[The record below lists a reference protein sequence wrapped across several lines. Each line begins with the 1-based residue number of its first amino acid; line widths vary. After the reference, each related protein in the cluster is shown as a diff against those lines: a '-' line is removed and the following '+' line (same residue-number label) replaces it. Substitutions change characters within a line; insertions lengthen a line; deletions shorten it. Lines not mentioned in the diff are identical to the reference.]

1 MTARADDDLRQA
13 FGQAEPEHYA
23 WQTQNPAV
31 ADAERRL
38 IQRAF
43 LPLGKRVLDLGCGDG
58 ATLYHLGEPEGAY
71 GVDLFQGKIDFASR
85 TLPRCRFVCASVY
98 ELPFERGSFD
108 HILVRDLIHHL
119 DQPERFVDECARVL
133 EPGGRLDVLEPCRY
147 NPLILLHALTNR
159 VERGE
164 LRSTRGFLVRL
175 LERRFRVEAFRRDQ
189 ALPLHR
195 LVFHPKLGA
204 PRLANSA
211 PVRSAVATLE
221 QAAEWLLPQPTWAYL
236 HVRAISAG

>member
-1 MTARADDDLRQA
+1 MTASDDPLREA
-13 FGQAEPEHYA
+13 FGEAEPEHYA

-38 IQRAF
+38 VQKAF

-58 ATLYHLGEPEGAY
+58 ATLHHLGEPEGAY
-71 GVDLFQGKIDFASR
+71 GVDLFQGKVDFASSA
-85 TLPRCRFVCASVY
+85 LPRCRFVRASVY

-108 HILVRDLIHHL
+108 HILVRDLVHHL
-119 DQPERFVDECARVL
+119 DEPERFVEECARVL
-133 EPGGRLDVLEPCRY
+133 GPGGRVDVLEPCRY

-175 LERRFRVEAFRRDQ
+175 LERRFRVEAVRRYQ

-195 LVFHPKLGA
+195 LLFHPKFGA
-204 PRLANSA
+204 PGLADNV
-211 PVRSAVATLE
+211 PLRSILATLE
-221 QAAEWLLPQPTWAYL
+221 QAAEWVLPEPLWAYL
-236 HVRAISAG
+236 HVRARSEP